1 MQQALNCHGSTL
13 DEMAA
18 TQELQLT
25 DQSEAVNAWACDQN
39 KRMEQVDTRINMFLV
54 EELKDDLPTGLF
66 YFYLACKINQD

>member
-1 MQQALNCHGSTL
+1 MQQALDCHGNAL

-25 DQSEAVNAWACDQN
+25 NQSEAVSAWAYDQS
-39 KRMEQVDTRINMFLV
+39 KRIEQVDTRVNKFLV

-66 YFYLACKINQD
+66 